1 MAGKS
6 NLVII
11 HKSDTPIAFTPPKD
25 KSGRI
30 AASTNL
36 HIMEL
41 RQKLLKLIG
50 AKDYIPMRRMEL
62 ITELKLDEDDTK
74 SAHALLDQM
83 LERGEIARL
92 KKDRLC
98 IPEDA
103 DLVSGRLIFRQ
114 SGSAILIP
122 DSDPS
127 GDGYPIKAE
136 DTGVSMHGDVVLAR
150 KVEQD
155 RRPFR
160 GKGGKQ
166 RPEYNPDEKPNVRV
180 IRILKRARTT
190 IPGTLERGRHAS
202 FVIPDDPRLIQDILV
217 PDPQNSG
224 MRPIPQVGDKVVV
237 KMLEWKQRHLN
248 PEGEIIEVLGRTHEP
263 DAEFKAILYKYDLK
277 PQFPAAVE
285 KQTEA
290 IPDKVRPEDIG
301 KRQDCR
307 DLFTFTIDPDDAKD
321 FDDALSLE
329 LLEGGKVR
337 VGVHIA
343 DVSAYVKPGSPLDRE
358 AQERGNSTYLV
369 GTVISMLPHALSNGL
384 CSLVEAEDRLT
395 KSCFITF
402 NDHAEIT
409 DVKFANTVINSNK
422 RLTYK
427 QAYAFMMQD
436 DFAEIRK
443 TPLPPKHQ
451 TGSTGRSLDEV
462 TDHEMAQL
470 KESIDTLW
478 RIANQLRQRRF
489 SKGSLDLDMTS
500 VKIYVDEEGYAD
512 RIEKEFNDESH
523 QLIEEFM
530 LSANEQVAR
539 TMKKQN
545 FPCIYRVHDEPEE
558 EKLKELRETM
568 ISFGV
573 QCGNLQ
579 KPREMTALLKKL
591 KDHPQGYT
599 LKIHV
604 LRSLKQAQYRASADG
619 HFGLGKP
626 DYTHFTSPIRRYS
639 DLIVHRVLDG
649 YLCKIGADSAL
660 DTPDIRYNQG
670 KLESLGEHISITE
683 RNSVDAERESVKTKL
698 LEFYDRELEKKEKQH
713 FKAIITDVKNHG
725 LFVELTDTL
734 AFGMVHISTLD
745 DDFYHP
751 NNEGT
756 ALIGRRKKRT
766 YALGQYIMV
775 QVERVDRF
783 KRQIDF
789 RVVISDAR
797 DAGKKP
803 GKPFTGGRK
812 PKQDQAKQ
820 GQAKQP
826 KQSKQSKQSNKPRRT
841 ASKKTSPREGGGAD
855 KVITQRPKKK
865 SAKKSTPKK
874 PANEKPTGKK
884 ATGKVLT
891 QRPKKS
897 DRSRKRNR

>member
-1 MAGKS
+1 M
-6 NLVII
+6 
-11 HKSDTPIAFTPPKD
+11 D
-25 KSGRI
+25 
-30 AASTNL
+30 
-36 HIMEL
+36 L
-41 RQKLLKLIG
+41 RQKLLKLLG
-50 AKDYIPMRRMEL
+50 AKDYVPMRRME
-62 ITELKLDEDDTK
+62 IISVLKFDQDATK
-74 SAHALLDQM
+74 EAHTLLDKM
-83 LERGEIARL
+83 LEQGEIARL

-122 DSDPS
+122 DSDPG
-127 GDGYPIKAE
+127 GDGYPVKSE
-136 DTGVSMHGDVVLAR
+136 DTGVSMHGDTVLAR
-150 KVEQD
+150 KVDDQ

-160 GKGGKQ
+160 GKGHQQ
-166 RPEYNPDEKPNVRV
+166 RPEYKPDEKPNVRV
-180 IRILKRARTT
+180 IRILKRARIT
-190 IPGTLERGRHAS
+190 IPGTLEQAKHAS
-202 FVIPDDPRLIQDILV
+202 YVIPDDPRIIHDILV
-217 PDPQNSG
+217 PDPKNSG
-224 MRPIPQVGDKVVV
+224 LKPIPKVGDKVVV

-263 DAEFKAILYKYDLK
+263 DAEFKAILYKYDLN
-277 PQFPAAVE
+277 PRFPSAVE
-285 KQTEA
+285 QQTKD
-290 IPDKVRPEDIG
+290 IPDVVRSEDIG
-301 KRQDCR
+301 NRQDCR

-329 LLEGGKVR
+329 LLEDGKTR

-369 GTVISMLPHALSNGL
+369 GTVIPMLPHALSNGL

-395 KSCFITF
+395 KTCFITF
-402 NDHAEIT
+402 NDSADISE
-409 DVKFANTVINSNK
+409 VKFANTVINSNK

-427 QAYAFMMQD
+427 QAYAFMQKD
-436 DFAEIRK
+436 DLAEIRN

-451 TGSTGRSLDEV
+451 TGSTGRSLDKV
-462 TDHEMAQL
+462 TDEEMATL
-470 KESIDTLW
+470 KKYIGKLW
-478 RIANQLRQRRF
+478 QIAKQLRERRF
-489 SKGSLDLDMTS
+489 RKGSLDLDMTS

-539 TMKKQN
+539 TMKKQD

-568 ISFGV
+568 QSFGV

-579 KPREMTALLKKL
+579 KPREMTLLLKKL
-591 KDHPQGYT
+591 KEHPQGYT
-599 LKIHV
+599 LKVHV

-619 HFGLGKP
+619 HYGLSKP

-639 DLIVHRVLDG
+639 DLIVHRILDG
-649 YLCKIGADSAL
+649 YLCKTRADSAL
-660 DTPDIRYNQG
+660 GEPEIRYNQG
-670 KLESLGEHISITE
+670 KLESLGDHISVTE

-698 LEFYDRELEKKEKQH
+698 LEFYDRELQKEQKQH

-751 NNEGT
+751 NPEGT

-789 RVVISDAR
+789 RVVLTDDR
-797 DAGKKP
+797 DKGKKP
-803 GKPFTGGRK
+803 GKPFKGRRK
-812 PKQDQAKQ
+812 IDLARSSKSLERSPGKKVAKTL
-820 GQAKQP
+820 A
-826 KQSKQSKQSNKPRRT
+826 RR
-841 ASKKTSPREGGGAD
+841 K
-855 KVITQRPKKK
+855 PKKK
-865 SAKKSTPKK
+865 SAQEKK
-874 PANEKPTGKK
+874 PPAE
-884 ATGKVLT
+884 GKVIT
-891 QRPKKS
+891 KRPNKNQRN
-897 DRSRKRNR
+897 KRTR

>member
-1 MAGKS
+1 M
-6 NLVII
+6 
-11 HKSDTPIAFTPPKD
+11 D
-25 KSGRI
+25 
-30 AASTNL
+30 
-36 HIMEL
+36 L
-41 RQKLLKLIG
+41 RQKLLKLFG
-50 AKDYIPMRRMEL
+50 AKDYVPMRRME
-62 ITELKLDEDDTK
+62 IISVLKFDQDATK
-74 SAHALLDQM
+74 EAHTLLDKM
-83 LERGEIARL
+83 LEQGEIARL

-127 GDGYPIKAE
+127 GDGYPVKSE
-136 DTGVSMHGDVVLAR
+136 DTGVSMHGDTVLAR
-150 KVEQD
+150 KVDDQ

-160 GKGGKQ
+160 GKGRQQ
-166 RPEYNPDEKPNVRV
+166 RPEYRPDEKPNVRV
-180 IRILKRARTT
+180 IRILKRARIT
-190 IPGTLERGRHAS
+190 IPGTLEQAKHAS
-202 FVIPDDPRLIQDILV
+202 YVIPDDPRIIHDILV
-217 PDPQNSG
+217 PDPKNSG
-224 MRPIPQVGDKVVV
+224 LKPIPKVGDKVVV

-263 DAEFKAILYKYDLK
+263 DAEFKAILYKYDLN
-277 PQFPAAVE
+277 PRFPSAVE
-285 KQTEA
+285 QQTKD
-290 IPDKVRPEDIG
+290 IPGVVRSEDIG
-301 KRQDCR
+301 NRQDCR

-329 LLEGGKVR
+329 LLEDGKTC

-343 DVSAYVKPGSPLDRE
+343 DVSAYVKPGSPLDCE
-358 AQERGNSTYLV
+358 AQKRGNSTYLV
-369 GTVISMLPHALSNGL
+369 GTVIPMLPHALSNGL

-395 KSCFITF
+395 KTCFITF
-402 NDHAEIT
+402 NESADISE
-409 DVKFANTVINSNK
+409 VKFANTVINSNK

-427 QAYAFMMQD
+427 QAYAFMQKD
-436 DFAEIRK
+436 DLAEIRN

-451 TGSTGRSLDEV
+451 TGSTGRSLDKV
-462 TDHEMAQL
+462 TDEEMATL
-470 KESIDTLW
+470 KKYIGKLW
-478 RIANQLRQRRF
+478 QIAKQLRERRF
-489 SKGSLDLDMTS
+489 RKGSLDLDMTS

-539 TMKKQN
+539 TMKKQD

-568 ISFGV
+568 QSFGV

-579 KPREMTALLKKL
+579 KPREMTLLLKKL
-591 KDHPQGYT
+591 KEHPQGYT
-599 LKIHV
+599 LKVHV

-619 HFGLGKP
+619 HYGLSKP

-639 DLIVHRVLDG
+639 DLIVHRILDG
-649 YLCKIGADSAL
+649 YLCKTRADSAL
-660 DTPDIRYNQG
+660 GEPEIRYNQG
-670 KLESLGEHISITE
+670 KLESLGDHISVTE
-683 RNSVDAERESVKTKL
+683 RNSVDAERESIKTKL
-698 LEFYDRELEKKEKQH
+698 LEFYDRELQKEQKQH

-751 NNEGT
+751 NPEGT

-789 RVVISDAR
+789 RVVLTDDR
-797 DAGKKP
+797 DKGKKP
-803 GKPFTGGRK
+803 GKPFKGRRMI
-812 PKQDQAKQ
+812 DQARSSKSLERSP
-820 GQAKQP
+820 GKKVAKTLA
-826 KQSKQSKQSNKPRRT
+826 RR
-841 ASKKTSPREGGGAD
+841 K
-855 KVITQRPKKK
+855 PKKK
-865 SAKKSTPKK
+865 SAQEKK
-874 PANEKPTGKK
+874 PSAE
-884 ATGKVLT
+884 GKVIT
-891 QRPKKS
+891 KRPNKNQRN
-897 DRSRKRNR
+897 KRTR

>member
-1 MAGKS
+1 M
-6 NLVII
+6 
-11 HKSDTPIAFTPPKD
+11 D
-25 KSGRI
+25 
-30 AASTNL
+30 
-36 HIMEL
+36 L
-41 RQKLLKLIG
+41 RQKLLKLLG
-50 AKDYIPMRRMEL
+50 AKDYVPMRRME
-62 ITELKLDEDDTK
+62 IISVLKFGQDATK
-74 SAHALLDQM
+74 EAHTLLDKM
-83 LERGEIARL
+83 LEQGEIARL

-122 DSDPS
+122 DSDPG
-127 GDGYPIKAE
+127 GDGYPIKSE
-136 DTGVSMHGDVVLAR
+136 DTGVSMHGDTVLAR
-150 KVEQD
+150 KVEDQ

-160 GKGGKQ
+160 GKGRQQ
-166 RPEYNPDEKPNVRV
+166 RPEYKPDEKPNVRV
-180 IRILKRARTT
+180 IRILKRARIT
-190 IPGTLERGRHAS
+190 IPGTLEQAKHAS
-202 FVIPDDPRLIQDILV
+202 YVIPDDPRIIHDILV
-217 PDPQNSG
+217 PDPKNSG
-224 MRPIPQVGDKVVV
+224 LKPIPKVGDKVVV

-248 PEGEIIEVLGRTHEP
+248 PEGEIMEVLGRTHEP
-263 DAEFKAILYKYDLK
+263 DAEFKAILYKYDLN
-277 PQFPAAVE
+277 PRFPSAVE
-285 KQTEA
+285 QQTKD
-290 IPDKVRPEDIG
+290 IPDVVRSEDIG
-301 KRQDCR
+301 NRQDCR

-329 LLEGGKVR
+329 LLEDGKTR

-369 GTVISMLPHALSNGL
+369 GTVIPMLPHALSNGL

-395 KSCFITF
+395 KTCFITF
-402 NDHAEIT
+402 NDSADISE
-409 DVKFANTVINSNK
+409 VKFANTVINSNK

-427 QAYAFMMQD
+427 QAYAFMQQD
-436 DFAEIRK
+436 DLAEIRN

-451 TGSTGRSLDEV
+451 TGSTGRSLNKV
-462 TDHEMAQL
+462 TDEEMATL
-470 KESIDTLW
+470 KKYIGKLW
-478 RIANQLRQRRF
+478 QIAKQLRERRF
-489 SKGSLDLDMTS
+489 RKGSLDLDMTS

-568 ISFGV
+568 QSFGV

-579 KPREMTALLKKL
+579 KPREMTLLLKKL
-591 KDHPQGYT
+591 KEHPQGYT
-599 LKIHV
+599 LKVHV

-619 HFGLGKP
+619 HYGLSKP

-639 DLIVHRVLDG
+639 DLIVHRILDG
-649 YLCKIGADSAL
+649 YLCKTRADSAL
-660 DTPDIRYNQG
+660 GEPEIRYKQG
-670 KLESLGEHISITE
+670 KLESLGDHISVTE

-698 LEFYDRELEKKEKQH
+698 LEFYDRELQKEQKQH

-751 NNEGT
+751 NPEGT

-789 RVVISDAR
+789 RVVLTDNR
-797 DAGKKP
+797 DKGKKP
-803 GKPFTGGRK
+803 GKPFKGRRK
-812 PKQDQAKQ
+812 IDQARS
-820 GQAKQP
+820 
-826 KQSKQSKQSNKPRRT
+826 SKSLERSP
-841 ASKKTSPREGGGAD
+841 SKKAAKTLARR
-855 KVITQRPKKK
+855 KPKKK
-865 SAKKSTPKK
+865 SAQEKK
-874 PANEKPTGKK
+874 PPAE
-884 ATGKVLT
+884 GKVIT
-891 QRPKKS
+891 KRPNKNQRN
-897 DRSRKRNR
+897 KRNR

>member
-1 MAGKS
+1 M
-6 NLVII
+6 
-11 HKSDTPIAFTPPKD
+11 D
-25 KSGRI
+25 
-30 AASTNL
+30 
-36 HIMEL
+36 L
-41 RQKLLKLIG
+41 RQKLLKLFG
-50 AKDYIPMRRMEL
+50 AKDYVPMRRME
-62 ITELKLDEDDTK
+62 IISVLKFDQDATK
-74 SAHALLDQM
+74 EAHTLLDKM
-83 LERGEIARL
+83 LEQGEIARL

-122 DSDPS
+122 DSDPG
-127 GDGYPIKAE
+127 GDGYPIKSE
-136 DTGVSMHGDVVLAR
+136 DTGVSMHGDTVLAR
-150 KVEQD
+150 KVEDQ

-160 GKGGKQ
+160 GKGRQQ
-166 RPEYNPDEKPNVRV
+166 RPEYKPDEKPNVRV
-180 IRILKRARTT
+180 IRILKRARIT
-190 IPGTLERGRHAS
+190 IPGTLEQAKHAS
-202 FVIPDDPRLIQDILV
+202 YVIPDDPRIIHDILV
-217 PDPQNSG
+217 PDPKNSG
-224 MRPIPQVGDKVVV
+224 LKPIPKVGDKVVV

-248 PEGEIIEVLGRTHEP
+248 PEGEIMEVLGRTHEP
-263 DAEFKAILYKYDLK
+263 DAEFKAILYKYDLN
-277 PQFPAAVE
+277 PRFPSAVE
-285 KQTEA
+285 QQTKD
-290 IPDKVRPEDIG
+290 IPGVVRSEDIG
-301 KRQDCR
+301 NRQDCR

-329 LLEGGKVR
+329 LLEDGKTR

-369 GTVISMLPHALSNGL
+369 GTVIPMLPHALSNGL

-395 KSCFITF
+395 KTCFITF
-402 NDHAEIT
+402 NESADISE
-409 DVKFANTVINSNK
+409 VKFANTVINSNK

-427 QAYAFMMQD
+427 QAYAFMQKD
-436 DFAEIRK
+436 DLAEIRN

-451 TGSTGRSLDEV
+451 TGSTGRSLDKV
-462 TDHEMAQL
+462 TDEEMATL
-470 KESIDTLW
+470 KKYIGKLW
-478 RIANQLRQRRF
+478 QIAKQLRERRF
-489 SKGSLDLDMTS
+489 RKGSLDLDMTS

-539 TMKKQN
+539 TMKKQD

-568 ISFGV
+568 QSFGV

-579 KPREMTALLKKL
+579 KPREMTLLLKKL
-591 KDHPQGYT
+591 KEHPQGYT
-599 LKIHV
+599 LKVHV

-619 HFGLGKP
+619 HYGLSKP

-639 DLIVHRVLDG
+639 DLIVHRILDG
-649 YLCKIGADSAL
+649 YLCKTRADSAL
-660 DTPDIRYNQG
+660 GEPEIRYNQG
-670 KLESLGEHISITE
+670 KLESLGDHISVTE

-698 LEFYDRELEKKEKQH
+698 LEFYDRELQKEQKQH

-751 NNEGT
+751 NPEGT

-789 RVVISDAR
+789 RVVLTDDR
-797 DAGKKP
+797 DKGKKP
-803 GKPFTGGRK
+803 GKPFKGRRMI
-812 PKQDQAKQ
+812 DQARSSKSLERSP
-820 GQAKQP
+820 GKKVAKTLA
-826 KQSKQSKQSNKPRRT
+826 RR
-841 ASKKTSPREGGGAD
+841 K
-855 KVITQRPKKK
+855 PKKK
-865 SAKKSTPKK
+865 SAQEKK
-874 PANEKPTGKK
+874 PPAE
-884 ATGKVLT
+884 GKVIT
-891 QRPKKS
+891 KRPNKNQRN
-897 DRSRKRNR
+897 KRTR

>member
-1 MAGKS
+1 M
-6 NLVII
+6 
-11 HKSDTPIAFTPPKD
+11 D
-25 KSGRI
+25 
-30 AASTNL
+30 
-36 HIMEL
+36 L
-41 RQKLLKLIG
+41 RQKLLKLLG
-50 AKDYIPMRRMEL
+50 AKDYVPMRRME
-62 ITELKLDEDDTK
+62 IISVLKFDQDATKEAHTHLDK
-74 SAHALLDQM
+74 M
-83 LERGEIARL
+83 LEQGEIARL

-122 DSDPS
+122 DSDPG
-127 GDGYPIKAE
+127 GDGYPIKSE
-136 DTGVSMHGDVVLAR
+136 DTGVSMHGDTVLAR
-150 KVEQD
+150 KVEDQ

-160 GKGGKQ
+160 GKGRQQ
-166 RPEYNPDEKPNVRV
+166 RPEYKPDEKPNVRV
-180 IRILKRARTT
+180 IRILKRARIT
-190 IPGTLERGRHAS
+190 IPGTLEQAKHAS
-202 FVIPDDPRLIQDILV
+202 YVIPDDPRIIHDILV
-217 PDPQNSG
+217 PDPKNSG
-224 MRPIPQVGDKVVV
+224 LKPIPKVGDKVVV

-248 PEGEIIEVLGRTHEP
+248 PEGEIMEVLGRTHEP
-263 DAEFKAILYKYDLK
+263 DAEFKAILYKYDLN
-277 PQFPAAVE
+277 PRFPSAVE
-285 KQTEA
+285 QQTKD
-290 IPDKVRPEDIG
+290 IPDVVRSEDIG
-301 KRQDCR
+301 NRQDCR

-329 LLEGGKVR
+329 LLEDGKTR

-369 GTVISMLPHALSNGL
+369 GTVIPMLPHALSNGL

-395 KSCFITF
+395 KTCFITF
-402 NDHAEIT
+402 NDSADISE
-409 DVKFANTVINSNK
+409 VKFANTVINSNK

-427 QAYAFMMQD
+427 QAYAFMQQD
-436 DFAEIRK
+436 DLAEIRN

-451 TGSTGRSLDEV
+451 TGSTGRSLDKV
-462 TDHEMAQL
+462 TDEEMATL
-470 KESIDTLW
+470 KKYIGKLW
-478 RIANQLRQRRF
+478 QIAKQLRERRF
-489 SKGSLDLDMTS
+489 RKGSLDLDMTS

-539 TMKKQN
+539 TMKKQD

-568 ISFGV
+568 QSFGV

-579 KPREMTALLKKL
+579 KPREMTLLLKKL
-591 KDHPQGYT
+591 KEHPQGYT
-599 LKIHV
+599 LKVHV

-619 HFGLGKP
+619 HYGLSKP

-639 DLIVHRVLDG
+639 DLIVHRILDG
-649 YLCKIGADSAL
+649 YLCKTRADSAL
-660 DTPDIRYNQG
+660 GEPEIRYKQG
-670 KLESLGEHISITE
+670 KLESLGDHISVTE

-698 LEFYDRELEKKEKQH
+698 LEFYDRELQKEQKQH

-751 NNEGT
+751 NPEGT

-789 RVVISDAR
+789 RVVLTDNR
-797 DAGKKP
+797 DKGKKP
-803 GKPFTGGRK
+803 GKPFKGRRK
-812 PKQDQAKQ
+812 IDQARS
-820 GQAKQP
+820 
-826 KQSKQSKQSNKPRRT
+826 SKSLERSP
-841 ASKKTSPREGGGAD
+841 SKKAAKTLARR
-855 KVITQRPKKK
+855 KPKKK
-865 SAKKSTPKK
+865 SAQEKK
-874 PANEKPTGKK
+874 PPAE
-884 ATGKVLT
+884 GKVIT
-891 QRPKKS
+891 KRPNKNQRN
-897 DRSRKRNR
+897 KRNR

>member
-1 MAGKS
+1 
-6 NLVII
+6 
-11 HKSDTPIAFTPPKD
+11 
-25 KSGRI
+25 
-30 AASTNL
+30 
-36 HIMEL
+36 
-41 RQKLLKLIG
+41 
-50 AKDYIPMRRMEL
+50 MRRME
-62 ITELKLDEDDTK
+62 IISVLKLDQDETK
-74 SAHALLDQM
+74 EAHTLLDQM

-103 DLVSGRLIFRQ
+103 DLVSGRMIFRQ

-122 DSDPS
+122 DAAPS

-136 DTGVSMHGDVVLAR
+136 DTGVSMHGDTVLAR
-150 KVEQD
+150 KVEQP
-155 RRPFR
+155 RRPYR
-160 GKGGKQ
+160 GKGRQK

-190 IPGTLERGRHAS
+190 IPGTLDHGRHATYL
-202 FVIPDDPRLIQDILV
+202 IPDDPRIIQDILV
-217 PDPQNSG
+217 PDPKNSG
-224 MRPIPQVGDKVVV
+224 MRPIPKKGDKVVV
-237 KMLEWKQRHLN
+237 KLLEWKQRHLN

-263 DAEFKAILYKYDLK
+263 DAEFKAILYKYDLD

-285 KQTEA
+285 KQTEN
-290 IPDKVRPEDIG
+290 IPDKVRPKDIG
-301 KRQDCR
+301 NRQDCR
-307 DLFTFTIDPDDAKD
+307 ELFTFTIDPDDAKD

-329 LLEGGKVR
+329 LLPDGKTR

-369 GTVISMLPHALSNGL
+369 GTVIPMLPHALSNGL

-395 KSCFITF
+395 KTCFVTF
-402 NDHAEIT
+402 NDKA
-409 DVKFANTVINSNK
+409 DVLDVQFANTVIRSDK

-427 QAYAFMMQD
+427 QAYAFMNED
-436 DFAEIRK
+436 DFATIRK

-451 TGSTGRSLDEV
+451 TGSTGRSLDQV
-462 TDHEMAQL
+462 SDDEMAKL
-470 KESIDTLW
+470 KKSIGKLW
-478 RIANQLRQRRF
+478 HIASQLRKRRF
-489 SKGSLDLDMTS
+489 RKGSLDLDMTS
-500 VKIYVDEEGYAD
+500 VKIYVDEDGYAD

-558 EKLKELRETM
+558 QKLKELRETM
-568 ISFGV
+568 LTFGV

-579 KPREMTALLKKL
+579 KPREMTKLLAKL
-591 KDHPQGYT
+591 KEHPQGYT
-599 LKIHV
+599 LKVHV

-619 HFGLGKP
+619 HYGLSKP

-649 YLCKIGADSAL
+649 YLYKIKADSAL
-660 DTPDIRYNQG
+660 DNPEIRYTQG
-670 KLESLGEHISITE
+670 KLESLGDHISITE

-698 LEFYDRELEKKEKQH
+698 LEFYDRELQKEKKQH

-725 LFVELTDTL
+725 LFVELTDSL

-751 NNEGT
+751 NAEGT
-756 ALIGRRKKRT
+756 ALIGRRKQRT

-789 RVVISDAR
+789 RVVSPDAR
-797 DAGKKP
+797 AADKKP
-803 GKPFTGGRK
+803 GKPFKGRRKKQGAPSGKTADNKAKGNKPPGRK
-812 PKQDQAKQ
+812 PSGKKST
-820 GQAKQP
+820 G
-826 KQSKQSKQSNKPRRT
+826 SKESVED
-841 ASKKTSPREGGGAD
+841 ASSG
-855 KVITQRPKKK
+855 KVITKRPKK
-865 SAKKSTPKK
+865 
-874 PANEKPTGKK
+874 NN
-884 ATGKVLT
+884 
-891 QRPKKS
+891 RN
-897 DRSRKRNR
+897 RKRTAR

>member
-1 MAGKS
+1 M
-6 NLVII
+6 
-11 HKSDTPIAFTPPKD
+11 D
-25 KSGRI
+25 
-30 AASTNL
+30 
-36 HIMEL
+36 L
-41 RQKLLKLIG
+41 RQKLLKLLG
-50 AKDYIPMRRMEL
+50 AKDYVPMRRME
-62 ITELKLDEDDTK
+62 IISVLKFDQDATK
-74 SAHALLDQM
+74 EAHTLLDKM
-83 LERGEIARL
+83 LEQGEIARL

-127 GDGYPIKAE
+127 GDGYPVKSE
-136 DTGVSMHGDVVLAR
+136 DTGVSMHGDTVLAR
-150 KVEQD
+150 KVDDQ

-160 GKGGKQ
+160 GKGRQQ
-166 RPEYNPDEKPNVRV
+166 RPEYRPDEKPNVRV
-180 IRILKRARTT
+180 IRILKRARIT
-190 IPGTLERGRHAS
+190 IPGTLEQAKHAS
-202 FVIPDDPRLIQDILV
+202 YVIPDDPRIIHDILV
-217 PDPQNSG
+217 PDPKNSG
-224 MRPIPQVGDKVVV
+224 LKPIPKVGDKVVV

-263 DAEFKAILYKYDLK
+263 DAEFKAILYKYDLN
-277 PQFPAAVE
+277 PRFPSAVE
-285 KQTEA
+285 QQTKD
-290 IPDKVRPEDIG
+290 IPGVVRSEDIG
-301 KRQDCR
+301 NRQDCR

-329 LLEGGKVR
+329 LLEDGKTC

-343 DVSAYVKPGSPLDRE
+343 DVSAYVKPGSPLDCE
-358 AQERGNSTYLV
+358 AQKRGNSTYLV
-369 GTVISMLPHALSNGL
+369 GTVIPMLPHALSNGL

-395 KSCFITF
+395 KTCFITF
-402 NDHAEIT
+402 NESADISE
-409 DVKFANTVINSNK
+409 VKFANTVINSNK

-427 QAYAFMMQD
+427 QAYAFMQKD
-436 DFAEIRK
+436 DLAEIRN

-451 TGSTGRSLDEV
+451 TGSTGRSLDKV
-462 TDHEMAQL
+462 TDEEMATL
-470 KESIDTLW
+470 KKYIGKLW
-478 RIANQLRQRRF
+478 QIAKQLRERRF
-489 SKGSLDLDMTS
+489 RKGSLDLDMTS

-539 TMKKQN
+539 TMKKQD

-568 ISFGV
+568 QSFGV

-579 KPREMTALLKKL
+579 KPREMALLLKKL
-591 KDHPQGYT
+591 KEHPQGYT
-599 LKIHV
+599 LKVHV

-619 HFGLGKP
+619 HYGLSKP

-639 DLIVHRVLDG
+639 DLIVHRILDG
-649 YLCKIGADSAL
+649 YLCKTRADSAL
-660 DTPDIRYNQG
+660 GEPEIRYNQG
-670 KLESLGEHISITE
+670 KLESLGDHISVTE

-698 LEFYDRELEKKEKQH
+698 LEFFDRELQEEQKQH

-751 NNEGT
+751 NPEGT

-789 RVVISDAR
+789 RVVLTDDR
-797 DAGKKP
+797 DKGKKP
-803 GKPFTGGRK
+803 GKPFKGRRMI
-812 PKQDQAKQ
+812 DQARSSKSLERSP
-820 GQAKQP
+820 GKKVAKTLA
-826 KQSKQSKQSNKPRRT
+826 RRK
-841 ASKKTSPREGGGAD
+841 A
-855 KVITQRPKKK
+855 KKK
-865 SAKKSTPKK
+865 SAQEKK
-874 PANEKPTGKK
+874 PSAE
-884 ATGKVLT
+884 GKVIT
-891 QRPKKS
+891 KRPNKNQRN
-897 DRSRKRNR
+897 KRTR

>member
-1 MAGKS
+1 M
-6 NLVII
+6 
-11 HKSDTPIAFTPPKD
+11 D
-25 KSGRI
+25 
-30 AASTNL
+30 
-36 HIMEL
+36 L
-41 RQKLLKLIG
+41 RQKLLKLLG
-50 AKDYIPMRRMEL
+50 AKDYVPMRRME
-62 ITELKLDEDDTK
+62 IISVLKFDQDATK
-74 SAHALLDQM
+74 EAHTLLDKM
-83 LERGEIARL
+83 LEQGEIARL

-127 GDGYPIKAE
+127 GDGYPVKSE
-136 DTGVSMHGDVVLAR
+136 DTGVSMHGDTVLAR
-150 KVEQD
+150 KVDDQ

-160 GKGGKQ
+160 GKGRQQ
-166 RPEYNPDEKPNVRV
+166 RPEYRPDEKPNVRV
-180 IRILKRARTT
+180 IRILKRARIT
-190 IPGTLERGRHAS
+190 IPGTLEQAKHAS
-202 FVIPDDPRLIQDILV
+202 YVIPDDPRIIHDILV
-217 PDPQNSG
+217 PDPKNSG
-224 MRPIPQVGDKVVV
+224 LKPIPKVGDKVVV

-263 DAEFKAILYKYDLK
+263 DAEFKAILYKYDLN
-277 PQFPAAVE
+277 PRFPSAVE
-285 KQTEA
+285 QQTKD
-290 IPDKVRPEDIG
+290 IPGVVRSEDIG
-301 KRQDCR
+301 NRQDCR

-329 LLEGGKVR
+329 LLEDGKTC

-343 DVSAYVKPGSPLDRE
+343 DVSAYVKPGSPLDCE
-358 AQERGNSTYLV
+358 AQKRGNSTYLV
-369 GTVISMLPHALSNGL
+369 GTVIPMLPHALSNGL

-395 KSCFITF
+395 KTCFITF
-402 NDHAEIT
+402 NESADISE
-409 DVKFANTVINSNK
+409 VKFANTVINSNK

-427 QAYAFMMQD
+427 QAYAFMQMD
-436 DFAEIRK
+436 DLAEIRN

-451 TGSTGRSLDEV
+451 TGSTGRSLDKV
-462 TDHEMAQL
+462 TDEEMATL
-470 KESIDTLW
+470 KKYIGKLW
-478 RIANQLRQRRF
+478 QIAKQLRERRF
-489 SKGSLDLDMTS
+489 RKGSLDLDMTS

-539 TMKKQN
+539 TMKKQD

-568 ISFGV
+568 QSFGV

-579 KPREMTALLKKL
+579 KPREMALLLKKL
-591 KDHPQGYT
+591 KEHPQGYT
-599 LKIHV
+599 LKVHV

-619 HFGLGKP
+619 HYGLSKP

-639 DLIVHRVLDG
+639 DLIVHRILDG
-649 YLCKIGADSAL
+649 YLCKTRADSAL
-660 DTPDIRYNQG
+660 GEPEIRYNQG
-670 KLESLGEHISITE
+670 KLESLGDHISVTE

-698 LEFYDRELEKKEKQH
+698 LEFFDRELQEEQKQH

-751 NNEGT
+751 NPEGT

-789 RVVISDAR
+789 RVVLTDDR
-797 DAGKKP
+797 DKGKKP
-803 GKPFTGGRK
+803 GKPFKGRRMI
-812 PKQDQAKQ
+812 DQARSSKILERSP
-820 GQAKQP
+820 GKKVAKTLA
-826 KQSKQSKQSNKPRRT
+826 RRK
-841 ASKKTSPREGGGAD
+841 A
-855 KVITQRPKKK
+855 KKK
-865 SAKKSTPKK
+865 SAQEKK
-874 PANEKPTGKK
+874 PSAE
-884 ATGKVLT
+884 GKVIT
-891 QRPKKS
+891 KRPNKNQRN
-897 DRSRKRNR
+897 KRTR

>member
-1 MAGKS
+1 M
-6 NLVII
+6 
-11 HKSDTPIAFTPPKD
+11 D
-25 KSGRI
+25 
-30 AASTNL
+30 
-36 HIMEL
+36 L
-41 RQKLLKLIG
+41 RQKLLKLLG
-50 AKDYIPMRRMEL
+50 AKDYVPMRRME
-62 ITELKLDEDDTK
+62 IISVLKFDQDATK
-74 SAHALLDQM
+74 EAHTLLDKM
-83 LERGEIARL
+83 LEQGEIARL

-122 DSDPS
+122 DSDPG
-127 GDGYPIKAE
+127 GDGYPVKSE
-136 DTGVSMHGDVVLAR
+136 DTGVSMHGDTVLAR
-150 KVEQD
+150 KVD
-155 RRPFR
+155 DKRRPFR
-160 GKGGKQ
+160 GKGRQQ
-166 RPEYNPDEKPNVRV
+166 RPEYRPDEKPNVRV
-180 IRILKRARTT
+180 IRILKRARIT
-190 IPGTLERGRHAS
+190 IPGTLEQAKHACY
-202 FVIPDDPRLIQDILV
+202 VIPDDPRIIHDILV
-217 PDPQNSG
+217 PDPKNSG
-224 MRPIPQVGDKVVV
+224 LKPIPKVGDKVVV

-263 DAEFKAILYKYDLK
+263 DAEFKAILYKYDLN
-277 PQFPAAVE
+277 PRFPSAVE
-285 KQTEA
+285 QQTKD
-290 IPDKVRPEDIG
+290 IPDVVRSEDIG
-301 KRQDCR
+301 NRQDCR

-329 LLEGGKVR
+329 LLEDGKTR

-369 GTVISMLPHALSNGL
+369 GTVIPMLPHALSNGL

-395 KSCFITF
+395 KTCFITF
-402 NDHAEIT
+402 NESADISE
-409 DVKFANTVINSNK
+409 VKFANTVINSNK

-427 QAYAFMMQD
+427 QAYAFMQMD
-436 DFAEIRK
+436 DLAEIRN

-451 TGSTGRSLDEV
+451 TGSTGRSLDKV
-462 TDHEMAQL
+462 TDEEMATL
-470 KESIDTLW
+470 KKYIGKLW
-478 RIANQLRQRRF
+478 QIAKQLRERRF
-489 SKGSLDLDMTS
+489 RKGSLDLDMTS

-539 TMKKQN
+539 TMKKQD

-568 ISFGV
+568 QSFGV

-579 KPREMTALLKKL
+579 KPREMTLLLKKL
-591 KDHPQGYT
+591 KEHPQGYT
-599 LKIHV
+599 LKVHV

-619 HFGLGKP
+619 HYGLSKP

-639 DLIVHRVLDG
+639 DLIVHRILDG
-649 YLCKIGADSAL
+649 YLCKTRADSAL
-660 DTPDIRYNQG
+660 GEPEIRYNQG
-670 KLESLGEHISITE
+670 KLESLGDHISVTE

-698 LEFYDRELEKKEKQH
+698 LEFYDRELQKEQKQH

-751 NNEGT
+751 NPEGT

-789 RVVISDAR
+789 RVVLTDDR
-797 DAGKKP
+797 DKGKKP
-803 GKPFTGGRK
+803 GKPFIGRRK
-812 PKQDQAKQ
+812 IDLARSSKSLERSSGKKVAKTL
-820 GQAKQP
+820 A
-826 KQSKQSKQSNKPRRT
+826 RR
-841 ASKKTSPREGGGAD
+841 K
-855 KVITQRPKKK
+855 PKKK
-865 SAKKSTPKK
+865 SAREKK
-874 PANEKPTGKK
+874 PPAE
-884 ATGKVLT
+884 GKVIT
-891 QRPKKS
+891 KRPNKNQRN
-897 DRSRKRNR
+897 KRTR

>member
-1 MAGKS
+1 M
-6 NLVII
+6 
-11 HKSDTPIAFTPPKD
+11 D
-25 KSGRI
+25 
-30 AASTNL
+30 
-36 HIMEL
+36 L
-41 RQKLLKLIG
+41 RQKLLKLFG
-50 AKDYIPMRRMEL
+50 AKDYVPMRRME
-62 ITELKLDEDDTK
+62 IISVLKFDQDATK
-74 SAHALLDQM
+74 EAHTLLDKM
-83 LERGEIARL
+83 LEQGEIARL

-127 GDGYPIKAE
+127 GDGYPVKSE
-136 DTGVSMHGDVVLAR
+136 DTGVSMHGDTVLAR
-150 KVEQD
+150 KVNDQ

-160 GKGGKQ
+160 GIGRQQ
-166 RPEYNPDEKPNVRV
+166 RPEYRPDEKPNVRV
-180 IRILKRARTT
+180 IRILKRARIT
-190 IPGTLERGRHAS
+190 IPGTLEQAKHAS
-202 FVIPDDPRLIQDILV
+202 YVIPDDPRIIHDILV
-217 PDPQNSG
+217 PDPKNSG
-224 MRPIPQVGDKVVV
+224 LKPIPKVGDKVVV

-263 DAEFKAILYKYDLK
+263 DAEFKAILYKYDLN
-277 PQFPAAVE
+277 PRFPSAVE
-285 KQTEA
+285 QQTKD
-290 IPDKVRPEDIG
+290 IPGVVRSEDIG
-301 KRQDCR
+301 NRQDCR

-329 LLEGGKVR
+329 LLEDGKTR

-343 DVSAYVKPGSPLDRE
+343 DVSAYVKPGSPLDCE
-358 AQERGNSTYLV
+358 AQKRGNSTYLV
-369 GTVISMLPHALSNGL
+369 GTVIPMLPHALSNGL

-395 KSCFITF
+395 KTCFITF
-402 NDHAEIT
+402 NESADISE
-409 DVKFANTVINSNK
+409 VKFANTVINSNK

-427 QAYAFMMQD
+427 QAYAFMQKD
-436 DFAEIRK
+436 DLAEIRN

-451 TGSTGRSLDEV
+451 TGSTGRSLDKV
-462 TDHEMAQL
+462 TDEEMATL
-470 KESIDTLW
+470 KKYIGKLW
-478 RIANQLRQRRF
+478 QIAKQLRERRF
-489 SKGSLDLDMTS
+489 RKGSLDLDMTS

-539 TMKKQN
+539 TMKKQD

-568 ISFGV
+568 QSFGV

-579 KPREMTALLKKL
+579 KPREMALLLKKL
-591 KDHPQGYT
+591 KEHPQGYT
-599 LKIHV
+599 LKVHV

-619 HFGLGKP
+619 HYGLSKP

-639 DLIVHRVLDG
+639 DLIVHRILDG
-649 YLCKIGADSAL
+649 YLCKTRADSAL
-660 DTPDIRYNQG
+660 GEPEIRYNQG
-670 KLESLGEHISITE
+670 KLESLGDHISVTE

-698 LEFYDRELEKKEKQH
+698 LEFYDRELQKEQKQH

-751 NNEGT
+751 NPEGT

-789 RVVISDAR
+789 RVVLTDDR
-797 DAGKKP
+797 DKGKKP
-803 GKPFTGGRK
+803 GKPFKGRRMI
-812 PKQDQAKQ
+812 DQARS
-820 GQAKQP
+820 
-826 KQSKQSKQSNKPRRT
+826 SKILERSP
-841 ASKKTSPREGGGAD
+841 SKKVAKTLARRKA
-855 KVITQRPKKK
+855 KKK
-865 SAKKSTPKK
+865 SAQEKK
-874 PANEKPTGKK
+874 PSAE
-884 ATGKVLT
+884 GKVIT
-891 QRPKKS
+891 KRPNKNQRN
-897 DRSRKRNR
+897 KRTR

>member
-1 MAGKS
+1 M
-6 NLVII
+6 
-11 HKSDTPIAFTPPKD
+11 D
-25 KSGRI
+25 
-30 AASTNL
+30 
-36 HIMEL
+36 L
-41 RQKLLKLIG
+41 RQKLLKLFG
-50 AKDYIPMRRMEL
+50 AKDYVPMRRME
-62 ITELKLDEDDTK
+62 IISVLKFDQDATK
-74 SAHALLDQM
+74 EAHTLLDKM
-83 LERGEIARL
+83 LEQGEIARL

-127 GDGYPIKAE
+127 GDGYPVKSE
-136 DTGVSMHGDVVLAR
+136 DTGVSMHGDTVLAR
-150 KVEQD
+150 KVDDQ

-160 GKGGKQ
+160 GKGRQQ
-166 RPEYNPDEKPNVRV
+166 RPEYRPDEKPNVRV
-180 IRILKRARTT
+180 IRILKRARIT
-190 IPGTLERGRHAS
+190 IPGTLEQAKHAS
-202 FVIPDDPRLIQDILV
+202 YVIPDDPRIIHDILV
-217 PDPQNSG
+217 PDPKNSG
-224 MRPIPQVGDKVVV
+224 LKPIPKVGDKVVV

-263 DAEFKAILYKYDLK
+263 DAEFKAILYKYDLN
-277 PQFPAAVE
+277 PRFPSAVE
-285 KQTEA
+285 QQTKD
-290 IPDKVRPEDIG
+290 IPGVVRSEDIG
-301 KRQDCR
+301 NRQDCR

-329 LLEGGKVR
+329 LLEDGKTR

-343 DVSAYVKPGSPLDRE
+343 DVSAYVKPGSPLDCE
-358 AQERGNSTYLV
+358 AQKRGNSTYLV
-369 GTVISMLPHALSNGL
+369 GTVIPMLPHALSNGL

-395 KSCFITF
+395 KTCFITF
-402 NDHAEIT
+402 NESADISE
-409 DVKFANTVINSNK
+409 VKFANTVINSNK

-427 QAYAFMMQD
+427 QAYAFMQKD
-436 DFAEIRK
+436 DLAEIRN

-451 TGSTGRSLDEV
+451 TGSTGRSLDKV
-462 TDHEMAQL
+462 TDEEMATL
-470 KESIDTLW
+470 KKYIGKLW
-478 RIANQLRQRRF
+478 QIAKQLRERRF
-489 SKGSLDLDMTS
+489 RKGSLDLDMTS

-539 TMKKQN
+539 TMKKQD

-568 ISFGV
+568 QSFGV

-579 KPREMTALLKKL
+579 KPREMALLLKKL
-591 KDHPQGYT
+591 KEHPQGYT
-599 LKIHV
+599 LKVHV

-619 HFGLGKP
+619 HYGLSKP

-639 DLIVHRVLDG
+639 DLIVHRILDG
-649 YLCKIGADSAL
+649 YLCKTRADSAL
-660 DTPDIRYNQG
+660 GDPEIRYNQG
-670 KLESLGEHISITE
+670 KLESLGDHISVTE

-698 LEFYDRELEKKEKQH
+698 LEFFDRELQKEQKQH

-751 NNEGT
+751 NSEGT

-789 RVVISDAR
+789 RVVLTDDR
-797 DAGKKP
+797 DKGKKP
-803 GKPFTGGRK
+803 GKPFKGRRMI
-812 PKQDQAKQ
+812 DQARSSKSLERSP
-820 GQAKQP
+820 GKKVAKTLA
-826 KQSKQSKQSNKPRRT
+826 RR
-841 ASKKTSPREGGGAD
+841 K
-855 KVITQRPKKK
+855 PKKK
-865 SAKKSTPKK
+865 SAQEKK
-874 PANEKPTGKK
+874 PSAE
-884 ATGKVLT
+884 GKVIT
-891 QRPKKS
+891 KRPNKNQRN
-897 DRSRKRNR
+897 KRTR

>member
-1 MAGKS
+1 
-6 NLVII
+6 
-11 HKSDTPIAFTPPKD
+11 
-25 KSGRI
+25 
-30 AASTNL
+30 
-36 HIMEL
+36 MEL
-41 RQKLLKLIG
+41 RQKLLKLFG
-50 AKDYIPMRRMEL
+50 AKDYVPMRRMEIL
-62 ITELKLDEDDTK
+62 SVLKLDQDATK
-74 SAHALLDQM
+74 QAHALLDQM

-103 DLVSGRLIFRQ
+103 DLVSGRIIFRQ

-122 DSDPS
+122 DAQPA

-136 DTGVSMHGDVVLAR
+136 DTAVAMHGDTVLAR
-150 KVEQD
+150 KVEPN
-155 RRPFR
+155 RRPYR
-160 GKGGKQ
+160 GKGRQQ
-166 RPEYNPDEKPNVRV
+166 RPAYDPDEKPNVRV

-190 IPGTLERGRHAS
+190 IPGTLEQGRHATY
-202 FVIPDDPRLIQDILV
+202 VIPDDPRIIQDILV
-217 PDPQNSG
+217 PDPSNAG
-224 MRPIPQVGDKVVV
+224 IRPIPKKGDKVVV
-237 KMLEWKQRHLN
+237 KLLEWKQRHLN
-248 PEGEIIEVLGRTHEP
+248 PEGEIVEVLGRTHEP
-263 DAEFKAILYKYDLK
+263 DAEFKAILYKYDLD

-285 KQTEA
+285 KQTEN
-290 IPDKVRPEDIG
+290 IPDTVRPQDIG
-301 KRQDCR
+301 NRQDCR

-329 LLEGGKVR
+329 LLDDGKVR

-343 DVSAYVKPGSPLDRE
+343 DVSAYVKPGSPLDTE
-358 AQERGNSTYLV
+358 AQKRGNSTYLV
-369 GTVISMLPHALSNGL
+369 GTVIPMLPHALSNGL

-395 KSCFITF
+395 KTCFVTF
-402 NDHAEIT
+402 T
-409 DVKFANTVINSNK
+409 DQADVVGVEFANTVIRSNK

-427 QAYAFMMQD
+427 QAYAFMNED
-436 DFAEIRK
+436 DFATIRK

-462 TDHEMAQL
+462 TDEEMQTLQAHIKKLWHIAAQL
-470 KESIDTLW
+470 
-478 RIANQLRQRRF
+478 RARRF
-489 SKGSLDLDMTS
+489 RKGSLDLDMTE

-512 RIEKEFNDESH
+512 RIEKQYNDESH

-539 TMKKQN
+539 VMKKEN

-558 EKLKELRETM
+558 EKLRELRETM
-568 ISFGV
+568 LAFGV
-573 QCGNLQ
+573 QCGNLS

-599 LKIHV
+599 LKVHV

-639 DLIVHRVLDG
+639 DLIVHRVLDS
-649 YLCKIGADSAL
+649 YLHKIRAESAL
-660 DTPDIRYNQG
+660 DNPDIRYTQG
-670 KLESLGEHISITE
+670 TLESLGEHISITE

-698 LEFYDRELEKKEKQH
+698 LEYYDRELQKETKQS

-725 LFVELTDTL
+725 LFVELTDSL

-751 NNEGT
+751 NAEGT

-766 YALGQYIMV
+766 YSLGQYIMV

-789 RVVISDAR
+789 RVVLSDERGA
-797 DAGKKP
+797 DKKP
-803 GKPFTGGRK
+803 GKPFKGRRSEKEGKRPAPSGKERPRKPRSEKASKAPAKAATAEQPEKVLTKRPQKRNRRRK
-812 PKQDQAKQ
+812 PKQD
-820 GQAKQP
+820 
-826 KQSKQSKQSNKPRRT
+826 
-841 ASKKTSPREGGGAD
+841 
-855 KVITQRPKKK
+855 
-865 SAKKSTPKK
+865 
-874 PANEKPTGKK
+874 
-884 ATGKVLT
+884 
-891 QRPKKS
+891 
-897 DRSRKRNR
+897 

>member
-1 MAGKS
+1 M
-6 NLVII
+6 
-11 HKSDTPIAFTPPKD
+11 D
-25 KSGRI
+25 
-30 AASTNL
+30 
-36 HIMEL
+36 L
-41 RQKLLKLIG
+41 RQKLLKLLG
-50 AKDYIPMRRMEL
+50 AKDYVPMRRME
-62 ITELKLDEDDTK
+62 IISVLKFDQDATK
-74 SAHALLDQM
+74 EAHTLLDKM
-83 LERGEIARL
+83 LEQGEITRL

-127 GDGYPIKAE
+127 GDGYPVKSE
-136 DTGVSMHGDVVLAR
+136 DTGVSMHGDTVLAR
-150 KVEQD
+150 KVEDQ

-160 GKGGKQ
+160 GKGRQK
-166 RPEYNPDEKPNVRV
+166 RPEYRPDEKPNVRV
-180 IRILKRARTT
+180 IRILKRARIT
-190 IPGTLERGRHAS
+190 IPGTLEQAKHACY
-202 FVIPDDPRLIQDILV
+202 VIPDDPRIIHDILV
-217 PDPQNSG
+217 PDPKNSG
-224 MRPIPQVGDKVVV
+224 LKPIPKVGDKVVV

-263 DAEFKAILYKYDLK
+263 DAEFKAILYKYDLN
-277 PQFPAAVE
+277 PRFPSAVE
-285 KQTEA
+285 QQTKD
-290 IPDKVRPEDIG
+290 IPDVVRSEDIG
-301 KRQDCR
+301 NRQDCR

-329 LLEGGKVR
+329 LLEDGKTR

-369 GTVISMLPHALSNGL
+369 GTVIPMLPHALSNGL

-395 KSCFITF
+395 KTCFITF
-402 NDHAEIT
+402 NDNADISE
-409 DVKFANTVINSNK
+409 VKFANTVINSNK

-427 QAYAFMMQD
+427 QAYAFMQMD
-436 DFAEIRK
+436 DLAEIRN

-451 TGSTGRSLDEV
+451 TGSTGRSLDKV
-462 TDHEMAQL
+462 TDEEMATL
-470 KESIDTLW
+470 KKYIGKLW
-478 RIANQLRQRRF
+478 QIAKQLRERRF
-489 SKGSLDLDMTS
+489 RKGSLDLDMTS

-539 TMKKQN
+539 TMKKQD

-568 ISFGV
+568 QSFGV

-579 KPREMTALLKKL
+579 KPREMTLLLKKL
-591 KDHPQGYT
+591 KEHPQGYT
-599 LKIHV
+599 LKVHV

-619 HFGLGKP
+619 HYGLSKP

-639 DLIVHRVLDG
+639 DLIVHRILDG
-649 YLCKIGADSAL
+649 YLCKTRADSAL
-660 DTPDIRYNQG
+660 GEPEIRYKQG
-670 KLESLGEHISITE
+670 KLESLGDHISVTE

-698 LEFYDRELEKKEKQH
+698 LEFYDRELQKEQKQH

-751 NNEGT
+751 NPEGT

-789 RVVISDAR
+789 RVVLTDDR
-797 DAGKKP
+797 DKGKKP
-803 GKPFTGGRK
+803 GKPFKGRRK
-812 PKQDQAKQ
+812 IDLARSSKSLERSSGKKVAKTL
-820 GQAKQP
+820 A
-826 KQSKQSKQSNKPRRT
+826 RR
-841 ASKKTSPREGGGAD
+841 K
-855 KVITQRPKKK
+855 PKKK
-865 SAKKSTPKK
+865 SAQEKK
-874 PANEKPTGKK
+874 PPAE
-884 ATGKVLT
+884 GKVIT
-891 QRPKKS
+891 KRPNKNQRN
-897 DRSRKRNR
+897 KRTR

>member
-1 MAGKS
+1 M
-6 NLVII
+6 
-11 HKSDTPIAFTPPKD
+11 D
-25 KSGRI
+25 
-30 AASTNL
+30 
-36 HIMEL
+36 L
-41 RQKLLKLIG
+41 RQKLLKLFG
-50 AKDYIPMRRMEL
+50 AKDYVPMRRME
-62 ITELKLDEDDTK
+62 IISVLKFDQDATK
-74 SAHALLDQM
+74 EAHTLLDKM
-83 LERGEIARL
+83 LEQGEIARL

-127 GDGYPIKAE
+127 GDGYPVKSE
-136 DTGVSMHGDVVLAR
+136 DTGVSMHGDTVLAR
-150 KVEQD
+150 KVDDQ
-155 RRPFR
+155 RRPYR
-160 GKGGKQ
+160 GKGRQQ
-166 RPEYNPDEKPNVRV
+166 RPEYRPDEKPNVPV
-180 IRILKRARTT
+180 IRILKRARIT
-190 IPGTLERGRHAS
+190 IPGTLDQAKHAS
-202 FVIPDDPRLIQDILV
+202 YVIPDDPRIIHDILV
-217 PDPQNSG
+217 PDPKNSG
-224 MRPIPQVGDKVVV
+224 LKPIPKVGDKVVV
-237 KMLEWKQRHLN
+237 KILEWKQRHLN

-263 DAEFKAILYKYDLK
+263 DAEFKAILYKYDLN
-277 PQFPAAVE
+277 PRFPSAVE
-285 KQTEA
+285 QQTKD
-290 IPDKVRPEDIG
+290 IPDVVRSEDIG
-301 KRQDCR
+301 NRQDCR

-329 LLEGGKVR
+329 LLEDGKTC

-343 DVSAYVKPGSPLDRE
+343 DVSAYVKPGSPLDCE
-358 AQERGNSTYLV
+358 AQKRGNSTYLV
-369 GTVISMLPHALSNGL
+369 GTVIPMLPHALSNGL

-395 KSCFITF
+395 KTCFITF
-402 NDHAEIT
+402 NDSADISE
-409 DVKFANTVINSNK
+409 VKFANTVINSNK

-427 QAYAFMMQD
+427 QAYAFMQKD
-436 DFAEIRK
+436 DLAEIRN

-451 TGSTGRSLDEV
+451 TGSTGRSLDKV
-462 TDHEMAQL
+462 TDEEMATL
-470 KESIDTLW
+470 KKYIGKLW
-478 RIANQLRQRRF
+478 QIAKQLRERRF
-489 SKGSLDLDMTS
+489 RKGSLDLDMTS

-539 TMKKQN
+539 TMKKQD

-568 ISFGV
+568 QSFGV

-579 KPREMTALLKKL
+579 KPREMTLLLKKL
-591 KDHPQGYT
+591 KEHPQGYT
-599 LKIHV
+599 LKVHV

-619 HFGLGKP
+619 HYGLSKP

-639 DLIVHRVLDG
+639 DLIVHRILDG
-649 YLCKIGADSAL
+649 YLCKTRADSAL
-660 DTPDIRYNQG
+660 GEPEIRYKQG
-670 KLESLGEHISITE
+670 KLESLGDHISVTE

-698 LEFYDRELEKKEKQH
+698 LEFYDRELQKEQKQH

-751 NNEGT
+751 NPEGT

-789 RVVISDAR
+789 RVVLTDDR
-797 DAGKKP
+797 DKGKKP
-803 GKPFTGGRK
+803 GKPFKGRRMI
-812 PKQDQAKQ
+812 DQARSSKSLERSP
-820 GQAKQP
+820 GKKVAKTLA
-826 KQSKQSKQSNKPRRT
+826 RRK
-841 ASKKTSPREGGGAD
+841 A
-855 KVITQRPKKK
+855 KKK
-865 SAKKSTPKK
+865 SAQEKK
-874 PANEKPTGKK
+874 PSAE
-884 ATGKVLT
+884 GKVIT
-891 QRPKKS
+891 KRPNKNQRN
-897 DRSRKRNR
+897 KRTR

>member
-1 MAGKS
+1 M
-6 NLVII
+6 
-11 HKSDTPIAFTPPKD
+11 D
-25 KSGRI
+25 
-30 AASTNL
+30 
-36 HIMEL
+36 L
-41 RQKLLKLIG
+41 RQKLLKLLG
-50 AKDYIPMRRMEL
+50 AKHYIPMRRMEI
-62 ITELKLDEDDTK
+62 ITDLKLDQDATK
-74 SAHALLDQM
+74 EAHGLFDKM
-83 LERGEIARL
+83 LEQGEIARL

-127 GDGYPIKAE
+127 GDGYPIKSE
-136 DTGVSMHGDVVLAR
+136 DTGVSMHGDIVLAR
-150 KVEQD
+150 KVEDQ
-155 RRPFR
+155 RRPSQ
-160 GKGGKQ
+160 GKSRQ
-166 RPEYNPDEKPNVRV
+166 ERPEYKPDNKHNVRV
-180 IRILKRARTT
+180 IRILKRAHIT
-190 IPGTLERGRHAS
+190 IPGTLEQAKHATY
-202 FVIPDDPRLIQDILV
+202 VIPDDPRIIHDILV
-217 PDPQNSG
+217 PDPKNSDLK
-224 MRPIPQVGDKVVV
+224 PIPKVGDKVVV

-263 DAEFKAILYKYDLK
+263 GAEFKAILYKYDLNPK
-277 PQFPAAVE
+277 FPSAVE
-285 KQTEA
+285 QQTKD
-290 IPDKVRPEDIG
+290 IPDVVRPEDIG
-301 KRQDCR
+301 NRQDCR

-329 LLEGGKVR
+329 LLEDGKTR

-369 GTVISMLPHALSNGL
+369 GTVIPMLPHALSNGL

-395 KSCFITF
+395 KTCFITF
-402 NDHAEIT
+402 NESADIT
-409 DVKFANTVINSNK
+409 LVKFANTVINSNK

-427 QAYAFMMQD
+427 QAYAFMQQD
-436 DFAEIRK
+436 DLAEIRK

-451 TGSTGRSLDEV
+451 TGSTGRSLDDV
-462 TDHEMAQL
+462 TDEEMATL
-470 KESIDTLW
+470 KKYIRKLW
-478 RIANQLRQRRF
+478 HIAKQLRNRRF
-489 SKGSLDLDMTS
+489 DKGSLDLDMTS

-568 ISFGV
+568 QSFGV

-579 KPREMTALLKKL
+579 KPREMTSLLKKL
-591 KDHPQGYT
+591 KEHPQGYT

-619 HFGLGKP
+619 HYGLSKP

-639 DLIVHRVLDG
+639 DLIVHRILDG
-649 YLCKIGADSAL
+649 YLCKTRADSAL
-660 DTPDIRYNQG
+660 EAPEIRYKQG
-670 KLESLGEHISITE
+670 KLESLGDHISMSE

-698 LEFYDRELEKKEKQH
+698 LEFYDRELQKEQKQH

-725 LFVELTDTL
+725 LFVELADTL
-734 AFGMVHISTLD
+734 AFGMVHVSTLD

-751 NNEGT
+751 NSEGT

-789 RVVISDAR
+789 RVVLTDDR
-797 DAGKKP
+797 DKGKKP
-803 GKPFTGGRK
+803 GKPFKGRHK
-812 PKQDQAKQ
+812 I
-820 GQAKQP
+820 GQARS
-826 KQSKQSKQSNKPRRT
+826 SK
-841 ASKKTSPREGGGAD
+841 ASEPSPREKAA
-855 KVITQRPKKK
+855 KTLTRRKPKKK
-865 SAKKSTPKK
+865 SAQEKK
-874 PANEKPTGKK
+874 PSSI
-884 ATGKVLT
+884 GKVIT
-891 QRPKKS
+891 KRPKKNQ
-897 DRSRKRNR
+897 RNK